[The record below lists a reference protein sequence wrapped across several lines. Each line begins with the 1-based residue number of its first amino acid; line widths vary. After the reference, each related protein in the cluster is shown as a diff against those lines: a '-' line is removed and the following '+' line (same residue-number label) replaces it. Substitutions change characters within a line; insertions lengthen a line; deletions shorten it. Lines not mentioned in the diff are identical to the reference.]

1 MVRSEVP
8 KTEVSSQVLNS
19 KASQRPEVKVKT
31 RVDPGSFL
39 LFLRELW
46 RSPWTF
52 WVGLRYLKSKKNSR
66 FLSFIT
72 ILSVMGVALGV
83 TSMLVVLSVMEGFEN
98 ELKKRMMAS
107 ELHILIQPTSSSPGF
122 QGGVVPESD
131 LNFSTLGLLE
141 KDRAKIAGLWPTLAT
156 EVILKAGTKITGIS
170 LKGVPSD
177 RIKQLKTQM
186 TESAQPNLLRGEK
199 SVVQLPG
206 VYLGQE
212 LAFELGLIPGDTVTL
227 ISPTETEGPMSTV
240 PRLKRY
246 VIYGVYHS
254 GEPEQEMHTVY
265 ASLGAVRSFLRKSG
279 VVSQWEVSVRDF
291 DQAPG
296 LARTISKLVPSFRV
310 QDWNQLNAHL
320 FASLRTE
327 RLSMSII
334 LAFIIIVASFN
345 IVTTLTLM
353 VLEKKKE
360 IAILKTMGARK
371 GEVAAIFVGEGLLIG
386 SIGTLSGVV
395 LSLVICGALKR
406 YDFIQLPAIYY
417 DRTLPVSFRVEYFVG
432 VPLVALLI
440 VLFACLYPSQR
451 AARLNPLDGIRFS

>member
-1 MVRSEVP
+1 MN
-8 KTEVSSQVLNS
+8 KNS
-19 KASQRPEVKVKT
+19 TRTKNLITFQRELA
-31 RVDPGSFL
+31 SFL
-39 LFLRELW
+39 AFLRDLW
-46 RSPWTF
+46 KSPWTF

-72 ILSVMGVALGV
+72 ILSILGVALGV

-107 ELHILIQPTSSSPGF
+107 ELHILIQPTSDSPDF
-122 QGGVVPESD
+122 EGGLVPESSLD
-131 LNFSTLGLLE
+131 LSSLDLVKRE
-141 KDRAKIAGLWPTLAT
+141 PREIVGLWPTLAT
-156 EVILKAGTKITGIS
+156 EVILKAGHKITGIS
-170 LKGVPSD
+170 LKGVPPA
-177 RIKQLKTQM
+177 RIEQLKSQM
-186 TESAQPNLLRGEK
+186 TESAQPVLLKPEIGAA
-199 SVVQLPG
+199 QLPG
-206 VYLGQE
+206 IYLGQE

-246 VIYGVYHS
+246 SIQGIYHS
-254 GEPEQEMHTVY
+254 GEPDQEMHIVY
-265 ASLGAVRSFLRKSG
+265 TSLGAVRSFLRKPH
-279 VVSQWEVSVRDF
+279 VVNQWEISVRDF
-291 DQAPG
+291 DQAPAIAKEIRK
-296 LARTISKLVPSFRV
+296 LAPHFRV

-371 GEVAAIFVGEGLLIG
+371 DEVAAIFVGEGILIG
-386 SIGTLSGVV
+386 GLGTLGGVI

-417 DRTLPVSFRVEYFVG
+417 DRTLPVTFRLSYFMG
-432 VPLVALLI
+432 VPTIALLI
-440 VLFACLYPSQR
+440 VLLACLYPSQR
-451 AARLNPLDGIRFS
+451 AAKLNPLDGIRFG